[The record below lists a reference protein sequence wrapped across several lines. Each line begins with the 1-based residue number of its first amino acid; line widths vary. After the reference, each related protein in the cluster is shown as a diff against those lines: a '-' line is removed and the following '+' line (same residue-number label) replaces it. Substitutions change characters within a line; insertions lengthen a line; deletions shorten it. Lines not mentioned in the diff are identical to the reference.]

1 MNTRLQVSC
10 CLIMMSQ
17 AQVRQADPTNPQK
30 IILSKKQAQNLF
42 SKLVAHL
49 PDDYSLAR
57 GVSFTK

>member
-1 MNTRLQVSC
+1 
-10 CLIMMSQ
+10 MMSQ

-57 GVSFTK
+57 SVSFTK